1 MAIAS
6 SPDVATPQR
15 VWVRGARYVA
25 ALIGVTILLLVL
37 RERIDKAHV
46 ALAFLLVVL
55 VAAADGGLRVGLAI
69 ASLAFL
75 AFNWFFLP
83 PYGTFV
89 IDDPL
94 DWFVLMAFLLT
105 SLVASN
111 LFHRV
116 QREADAARERTR
128 EVSSLAT
135 TGAEAMRAPRAQSAL
150 HALAEGVRRTLGV
163 SSCAI
168 FVAAEPPAEESL
180 DLVTDLGGAGPA
192 SLDEART
199 VMQRRSGLLVL
210 PDGIH
215 RFTASPPA
223 SDGNRVES
231 APMSRLVLPVW
242 TGDTAIGAVAIGND
256 IPFTFSS
263 AQWRL
268 LDALLYY
275 VTVGSERL
283 RLERATEHVEA
294 LEAADRLKN
303 AVLASVSHDLRT
315 PLTTITALAHDMA
328 ALGDERADI
337 IAQEAARLNRF
348 VRDLLDVS
356 RLTSGGMPVRPEVV
370 PADELVSAALQQVE
384 GAFDGREIRVSLDP
398 SDPLLLGTFDPVQTV
413 RAVVNLLEN
422 AQKYAPMDT
431 PIDLSVRREGPH
443 LTITVA
449 DRGPGVPPHEVTR
462 IFEPLYRPEGALP
475 DAGSAGLG
483 LAIARGFAEAQGGS
497 LTYATRD
504 GGGSVFTLQ
513 VPAADAP

>member
-1 MAIAS
+1 M
-6 SPDVATPQR
+6 
-15 VWVRGARYVA
+15 
-25 ALIGVTILLLVL
+25 VTFALLVL
-37 RERIDKAHV
+37 GDRIDKAHV
-46 ALAFLLVVL
+46 VLAFLLVVL
-55 VAAADGGLRVGLAI
+55 LAAADGGLRVGLAI
-69 ASLAFL
+69 AALAFL

-94 DWFVLMAFLLT
+94 DWFVLVAFLLT
-105 SLVASN
+105 CVVAAN

-116 QREADAARERTR
+116 QREAEAARQRTR

-150 HALAEGVRRTLGV
+150 DALAEGVRRTLGV

-168 FVAAEPPAEESL
+168 FVAADPPIDSPLSL
-180 DLVTDLGGAGPA
+180 VSDLGPSGAVA
-192 SLDEART
+192 VDEART
-199 VMQRRSGLLVL
+199 AMERHTGLIVL
-210 PDGIH
+210 PDGVH
-215 RFTASPPA
+215 RFTPFPSTDESER
-223 SDGNRVES
+223 SDS
-231 APMSRLVLPVW
+231 TIMSRLVLPVW
-242 TGDTAIGAVAIGND
+242 TGDQAIGAVVIGND
-256 IPFTFSS
+256 APFALNV

-294 LEAADRLKN
+294 LESADRLKN

-315 PLTTITALAHDMA
+315 PLTTISALAHDMS

-348 VRDLLDVS
+348 VRDLLDAS

-384 GAFDGREIRVSLDP
+384 GAFNGREICVSLDP
-398 SDPLLLGTFDPVQTV
+398 SNPLLLGRFDPVQTV
-413 RAVVNLLEN
+413 RALVNLLEN
-422 AQKYAPMDT
+422 AHKYAPADT
-431 PIDLSVRREGPH
+431 SIELSVREDGTH
-443 LTITVA
+443 LAITVE

-462 IFEPLYRPEGALP
+462 IFEALYRPEGARP

-497 LTYATRD
+497 LTYHPRA
-504 GGGSVFTLQ
+504 GGGSVFTLR
-513 VPAADAP
+513 VPAAEPPQGESRRVHSAPG